1 MPDGRGLGRT
11 MRLFIAI
18 CFPDNILNA
27 LQKTMQDL
35 RAEGVRG
42 NYSRRDN
49 LHLTLAFLGEVDSPE
64 RICRTMRE
72 VSAPEMELMLQGS
85 GRFRDLYWIGL
96 AENPE
101 LTRYAAA
108 LREALG
114 SAGIDYDSKPFRPHI
129 TMVRRVEYD
138 GRIQAAIPQEH
149 FTVKKISLMKS
160 ERTGGRLTYTEIY
173 VVPTIPVDR

>member
-1 MPDGRGLGRT
+1 

-27 LQKTMQDL
+27 LQKTMQGL

-49 LHLTLAFLGEVDSPE
+49 LHLTLAFLGEVDSPG

-129 TMVRRVEYD
+129 TMVRRIEYD

-160 ERTGGRLTYTEIY
+160 ERTGGRLTYTEICA
-173 VVPTIPVDR
+173 VPTIPIDR